1 MGCSK
6 GNIYTF
12 DPLLMGEG
20 LIKRYA
26 FYKPPLQKKRRVE
39 IVKWFEPSSEEENV
53 NKFLVVYED
62 GTIYIYYNRDKQPDK
77 EVKEK

>member
-1 MGCSK
+1 MGCNR

-12 DPLLMGEG
+12 DPYLMQDGK
-20 LIKRYA
+20 ITRY
-26 FYKPPLQKKRRVE
+26 YYNKPPCMKKRRIE

-62 GTIYIYYNRDKQPDK
+62 GTIYIFYTKPNS
-77 EVKEK
+77 